1 MNQFKLWHKPHDA
14 NENIGESNRKVS
26 WLELFFDI
34 FFVCAIASVGHI
46 LVEDLTWE
54 GLENFTISLVSICL
68 IWIGFTFYN
77 EKFETFGIENRI
89 FTFLMMI
96 PVAGLAIFT
105 PHASH
110 LDLLGVA
117 CSYAFARLILSV
129 LFLRVGYYVDGFK
142 KLGKIYSLGYFLS
155 FLIIIITLFTLPQN
169 VHFAIYSVILIFD
182 FLFPILV
189 TLIDR
194 STLET
199 NKALF
204 SKKTNERFGLL
215 CIIVI
220 GELIVAVVNGMQSL
234 SHPSIMDYS
243 KGLLGLSIGF
253 GMWWI
258 YFDSVARRGA
268 SLKPFKAYIWSY
280 LHLPLVTTLV
290 ALSAGI
296 LFAIEHTE
304 HLPLKVKWL
313 ISFSAGISILLMGLL
328 DFFSKKEEG
337 SLRKYSF
344 WSFSKMISSSLL
356 IIFGFLVS
364 INILILLLLVL
375 AVVFF
380 NIFISLFMW
389 FRYSKKQSLLHSH
402 KIKEE

>member
-129 LFLRVGYYVDGFK
+129 LFLRVGCYVDGFK

-296 LFAIEHTE
+296 LFPIEHTE

-344 WSFSKMISSSLL
+344 WSFSKMISGSLL
-356 IIFGFLVS
+356 IIFGFLVP